1 MRVVAFSDSHGKTEE
16 LLAAVRLAL
25 RGGRIDVCVHCGDGM
40 RDMDDAEPVLRE
52 ANPDVLVYAVTGNCD
67 LAVVDPVYAAEFTVG
82 GVRMLAVHG
91 DKQNAKLHR
100 GGLIELAQ
108 RRGAAVLFFG
118 HTHRPFLEAEGGVY
132 LINPGAVD
140 RAHTGRVAYA
150 QVVADGVGAFR
161 ADLVLWP
168 R

>member
-1 MRVVAFSDSHGKTEE
+1 MRVVAFSDSHGKADE

-40 RDMDDAEPVLRE
+40 RDMDGVEPALRE
-52 ANPDVLVYAVTGNCD
+52 ANPDVRIYTVAGNCD
-67 LAVVDPVYAAEFTVG
+67 LAVIDPVYAAEFTAD

-91 DKQNAKLHR
+91 DKHSAKQHYGALV
-100 GGLIELAQ
+100 ELAQ

-132 LINPGAVD
+132 LINPGAVE
-140 RAHTGRVAYA
+140 RAHAGRVAYA
-150 QVVADGVGAFR
+150 QAVVDGGSLR
-161 ADLVLWP
+161 ADLVFWP